1 MQDFNKIIDKTK
13 LKSIIL
19 EKYNTQAN
27 FAKEIGYTEP
37 QLSKQL
43 NKPSPK
49 FLIKVKNAG
58 IDINEVMV
66 TSGDDIL
73 RLKEELRQVKK
84 LLGQK
89 EQIIESQSNI
99 IKNYETIIKTLKAK

>member
-1 MQDFNKIIDKTK
+1 MQDLESIIDKIK

-19 EKYNTQAN
+19 EKFDTQAN

-58 IDINEVMV
+58 ININEVMV
-66 TSGDDIL
+66 TTGDDIL
-73 RLKEELRQVKK
+73 KLKEELRQVSK

-89 EQIIESQSNI
+89 EQIIESQANI
-99 IKNYETIIKTLKAK
+99 IKNYENIIKTLKEK